1 MDHAEVVAHVPVR
14 ARFRLNVLCQNCRRS
29 YARNLAVPDA
39 DDAPDTIDALV
50 ESAFLGRQSFVC
62 PKCESAIGL
71 VTAIRQI
78 GEE

>member
-1 MDHAEVVAHVPVR
+1 MDHAEVVADGPVH
-14 ARFRLNVLCQNCRRS
+14 ARFRLNVVCQNCRRS

-39 DDAPDTIDALV
+39 ADAPGTIDDLV
-50 ESAFLGRQSFVC
+50 ESAFLARQRFVC

-71 VTAIRQI
+71 VTAIRQM